1 MEGTTSPDGE
11 GWAKRSEMDPF
22 FEKTEYPGPAEEET
36 IQIPLEDSL
45 DLHSF
50 RPQEIPEVVEEY
62 VHACQRAGFVEVRII
77 HGRGIGVQRRVV
89 QSLLSKLPAVGSFHD
104 APAERGGWGA
114 TVVRLRAG
122 SSPAL
127 GEKEEEER

>member
-1 MEGTTSPDGE
+1 MS
-11 GWAKRSEMDPF
+11 PF
-22 FEKTEYPGPAEEET
+22 FEKTEYPGPTEEET
-36 IQIPLEDSL
+36 IRIPLEDSL

-62 VHACQRAGFVEVRII
+62 VQACQDAGFAEVRII
-77 HGRGIGVQRRVV
+77 HGRGIGFQRKVV

-114 TVVRLRAG
+114 TVVRLRAS

-127 GEKEEEER
+127 GEMEEEEI